1 MNTNNLLKLENQL
14 CFSAYTASRL
24 ITKLYRPFLEQIGIT
39 YPQYLVMLVL
49 WEEEGITLKDL
60 GNRLYLDSGTLTPLL
75 KRLEALK
82 LINRERSSEDERLL
96 CVTITNEG
104 RLLKEKAKLIPEC
117 LLSSINIDTTELI
130 QLKKGL
136 DNLINSFEK

>member
-49 WEEEGITLKDL
+49 WEEEGITLRDL